1 MKDGKLQE
9 QYLHEGV
16 TVDEGK
22 KYIVTSWWRE
32 NSWDGAGDERMYS
45 DSKDN
50 KVVQK
55 VEEPRI
61 IEEMQ
66 NKSYIVKGSSSRKRS
81 SVFKWRSGSRMCFVI
96 CNWRYR
102 N

>member
-32 NSWDGAGDERMYS
+32 NNWDGAGDVREQLHCQH
-45 DSKDN
+45 KA
-50 KVVQK
+50 
-55 VEEPRI
+55 
-61 IEEMQ
+61 
-66 NKSYIVKGSSSRKRS
+66 
-81 SVFKWRSGSRMCFVI
+81 
-96 CNWRYR
+96 
-102 N
+102 